1 MSPRVGPVSR
11 RTGLPA
17 ILMPMLLIAA
27 CAGSGDGDVNV
38 PSPSSAAN
46 ASTVPQVSTPATD
59 VPTPTPHIFSAQGG
73 TVSGTDRYRS
83 FRQWA
88 ALWPNAAL
96 VRVVEIGPPQWNT
109 KDGRL
114 PPGLDF
120 LDPVPGNPNVLRI
133 LRPIRMELVRVLRGS
148 WPPDDVYGLRWGGR
162 VGNDIEETDPDPFPP
177 KVGQEVIAFAP
188 AQPIDL
194 GAAFPLWVVSG
205 FPVDASGR
213 VLTPEADR
221 EPDPNPDQ
229 TLPPAD
235 PPAGI
240 TLDEIE
246 SYLP

>member
-1 MSPRVGPVSR
+1 MN
-11 RTGLPA
+11 RTPGLLA
-17 ILMPMLLIAA
+17 ILIAMLLIAA
-27 CAGSGDGDVNV
+27 CAWSGDGGLNRA
-38 PSPSSAAN
+38 SPSRVAD
-46 ASTVPQVSTPATD
+46 ASTIPPAGTAPTD
-59 VPTPTPHIFSAQGG
+59 VPTPTLHIFSAQGG
-73 TVSGTDRYRS
+73 TVSGTDSYRS

-109 KDGRL
+109 TDGKL

-120 LDPVPGNPNVLRI
+120 PDPVPGNPNVLRI
-133 LRPIRMELVRVLRGS
+133 LRPTRMELVRVLRGS
-148 WPPDDVYGLRWGGR
+148 WPTEDVYGLRWGGR
-162 VGNDIEETDPDPFPP
+162 VGNDIEETDTDPFPP
-177 KVGQEVIAFAP
+177 KVGQQVIAFAL
-188 AQPIDL
+188 AQPIDI
-194 GAAFPLWVVSG
+194 GADFPLWVVSG